1 MPRTL
6 PADIK
11 LLNLLE
17 AIRGLS
23 PFDAMSADEECLLRN
38 LTIRWHAGEDIPM
51 SVVMN
56 GMAGASGTTAYRR
69 LIGLRDKGLIK
80 LRVDQADRRVKYV
93 EPTALAQTYR
103 QQIRQALEK
112 AAATTSGAS

>member
-1 MPRTL
+1 MPRIL

-38 LTIRWHAGEDIPM
+38 LIIRWHAGEDIPV
-51 SVVMN
+51 S
-56 GMAGASGTTAYRR
+56 
-69 LIGLRDKGLIK
+69 
-80 LRVDQADRRVKYV
+80 
-93 EPTALAQTYR
+93 
-103 QQIRQALEK
+103 
-112 AAATTSGAS
+112 

>member
-38 LTIRWHAGEDIPM
+38 LIIRWHAAEDIPV
-51 SVVMN
+51 SAVMN

-69 LIGLRDKGLIK
+69 LVGLRNKGLIAF
-80 LRVDQADRRVKYV
+80 RVDQADRRVKYV
-93 EPTALAQTYR
+93 EPTALAKTY
-103 QQIRQALEK
+103 QQRIRQALEV
-112 AAATTSGAS
+112 AAAADGLPA

>member
-1 MPRTL
+1 MPRSL

-38 LTIRWHAGEDIPM
+38 LIIRWHAGEDI
-51 SVVMN
+51 SVSQVMN

-69 LIGLRDKGLIK
+69 LIALRDKGLIE
-80 LRVDQADRRVKYV
+80 LRVDQTDRRVKYV
-93 EPTALAQTYR
+93 EPTALAKTYR
-103 QQIRQALEK
+103 QQVRKALE
-112 AAATTSGAS
+112 AASAANGFPA